1 MKNIDYMLARLYDLN
16 RGQLFST
23 WNKSRLNKY
32 SDNRKQ
38 IFHEKLGKLFS
49 DVIENFDFNLPMD
62 LVLCREVMDFFSKSI
77 NLLDNNTIN
86 VVPHEMIECLNV
98 ALKGWIDDYNKYI
111 IVTTDGDY
119 GIYLLGKSIDVTY
132 ENIKNLY
139 GIDFTYKLVNVQ
151 LPKYLLRDYLTNVVL
166 YHELGHFV
174 DNHYKLT
181 ETIYSEILKIDINEL
196 INLYF
201 PCLTRPLTPNEK
213 GYVLCNHIS
222 EFFADLFASQYVGS
236 NCCNFLDYL
245 AHDRPKDSFSPTHPT
260 LFYRKKMVDDF
271 LNGVSNSVLDIIK
284 KTVQTVTGKEL
295 KVRFRDLSSDDF
307 YNLVPTIITD
317 EKDLHSLFK
326 LGWEVYL
333 AGGEHFKDA
342 NAMSYTPSQSEVYNI
357 VNNLIEKSINNFL
370 IVASWNKH

>member
-1 MKNIDYMLARLYDLN
+1 MLELLYDLN
-16 RGQLFST
+16 RGQLLGT

-32 SDNRKQ
+32 SDSRKQ

-49 DVIENFDFNLPMD
+49 EHIVKFDFSDKINLPLYRQTM
-62 LVLCREVMDFFSKSI
+62 EFFSKSI

-98 ALKGWIDDYNKYI
+98 ALKDWIDDYNKYI

-119 GIYLLGKSIDVTY
+119 GIYSLSKSIDVTY
-132 ENIKNLY
+132 QNIKNSY
-139 GIDFTYKLVNVQ
+139 GIDFSSKLVNVR

-181 ETIYSEILKIDINEL
+181 ETIYPEILKIDENDL

-201 PCLTRPLTPNEK
+201 PCLTRPFTPDEK
-213 GYVLCNHIS
+213 QYVLCNHIG

-245 AHDRPKDSFSPTHPT
+245 AHDRPKDSFSYTHPS
-260 LFYRKKMVDDF
+260 LFYRKKMVENF
-271 LNGVSNSVLDIIK
+271 LNGVSNPVLDIIK
-284 KTVQTVTGKEL
+284 KTVQTVTGKEF

-326 LGWEVYL
+326 LGWDVYL
-333 AGGEHFKDA
+333 SGGDNFKNA

-370 IVASWNKH
+370 IEDSWNKH

>member
-1 MKNIDYMLARLYDLN
+1 MLARLYDLN

-49 DVIENFDFNLPMD
+49 DVIENYDFSLPMD
-62 LVLCREVMDFFSKSI
+62 LVLCREVMNFFSRSI

-119 GIYLLGKSIDVTY
+119 CIYLLGKSIDVTY
-132 ENIKNLY
+132 QNIKNLY
-139 GIDFTYKLVNVQ
+139 GIDFSYKLVNVQ

-181 ETIYSEILKIDINEL
+181 ETIYPEILKIDRYEL
-196 INLYF
+196 INSYF
-201 PCLTRPLTPNEK
+201 PFLAKSFTPDEIR
-213 GYVLCNHIS
+213 YVLCNHIR

-245 AHDRPKDSFSPTHPT
+245 AHDRPKALFSPTHPS
-260 LFYRKKMVDDF
+260 LFYRKKIVEDF
-271 LNGVSNSVLDIIK
+271 LNGVSNPVLDIIK
-284 KTVQTVTGKEL
+284 NTVHTVTGKDL
-295 KVRFRDLSSDDF
+295 KVRFTNLPPDDF
-307 YNLVPTIITD
+307 YNLVPINITD
-317 EKDLHSLFK
+317 EQELHSLFK
-326 LGWEVYL
+326 LGWDVYL
-333 AGGEHFKDA
+333 AGGEYFRDA
-342 NAMSYTPSQSEVYNI
+342 NAMSYIPSQSEVYNI

-370 IVASWNKH
+370 IVDSWNKH

>member
-1 MKNIDYMLARLYDLN
+1 MLERLYDLN

-38 IFHEKLGKLFS
+38 IFHENLGKLFS
-49 DVIENFDFNLPMD
+49 EVIENYDFSLPMD
-62 LVLCREVMDFFSKSI
+62 LVFCREVMDFFSRSI

-86 VVPHEMIECLNV
+86 VVPHEMIECLNA
-98 ALKGWIDDYNKYI
+98 ALKDWIDDYDKYI
-111 IVTTDGDY
+111 FVTTDGDY
-119 GIYLLGKSIDVTY
+119 CIYSLGKSIELTY

-139 GIDFTYKLVNVQ
+139 GIDFSYKLVNVQ

-181 ETIYSEILKIDINEL
+181 ETIFPEILKQSKDDL
-196 INLYF
+196 INTYF
-201 PCLTRPLTPNEK
+201 PYINPAKDVHLYEK
-213 GYVLCNHIS
+213 YIRQHLC
-222 EFFADLFASQYVGS
+222 EYFADLFASQYAGS
-236 NCCNFLDYL
+236 HFYNFLLYL
-245 AHDRPKDSFSPTHPT
+245 EHDNSNWYDTHPNHS
-260 LFYRKKMVDDF
+260 YRKKIIIDF
-271 LNGVSNSVLDIIK
+271 LNGVSNPVLDIIK

-326 LGWEVYL
+326 LGWDVYL
-333 AGGEHFKDA
+333 SGGDNFKNA

-370 IVASWNKH
+370 IVDSWNKH

>member
-1 MKNIDYMLARLYDLN
+1 MLERLYDLN
-16 RGQLFST
+16 RGQLLGT

-32 SDNRKQ
+32 SDSRKQ

-49 DVIENFDFNLPMD
+49 EVIENYDFSLPVD
-62 LVLCREVMDFFSKSI
+62 LVFCREVMNFFSSSI

-98 ALKGWIDDYNKYI
+98 ALKDWVDDYNKYI
-111 IVTTDGDY
+111 IVTTDGEY
-119 GIYLLGKSIDVTY
+119 CFYLLDDSIDITY
-132 ENIKNLY
+132 KNIKNLY
-139 GIDFTYKLVNVQ
+139 NIDFSYKLVNVQ

-181 ETIYSEILKIDINEL
+181 QTIFPEINKIALKDL

-201 PCLTRPLTPNEK
+201 PDRIKMYDPN
-213 GYVLCNHIS
+213 YISYILFNHIS
-222 EFFADLFASQYVGS
+222 EFFADLFASQYVG
-236 NCCNFLDYL
+236 NHCCNFLEYL
-245 AHDRPKDSFSPTHPT
+245 QHDSSKDSISETHPT

-271 LNGVSNSVLDIIK
+271 LNGVSNPVLDIIK
-284 KTVQTVTGKEL
+284 KTVLTVTGKEL
-295 KVRFRDLSSDDF
+295 NVRFKDLPSDDF
-307 YNLVPTIITD
+307 YNLIPTNITD

-326 LGWEVYL
+326 LGWDVYL
-333 AGGEHFKDA
+333 AGGNRFKAA
-342 NAMSYTPSQSEVYNI
+342 NVMSYTPSQSEVYNI

-370 IVASWNKH
+370 IVDSWNKH

>member
-1 MKNIDYMLARLYDLN
+1 MLGRLYDLN
-16 RGQLFST
+16 RGQLLGT

-38 IFHEKLGKLFS
+38 IFHEKLGILFS
-49 DVIENFDFNLPMD
+49 EVIENYDFSLPMD
-62 LVLCREVMDFFSKSI
+62 LVFCREVMDFFSSSI

-86 VVPHEMIECLNV
+86 VVPHEMIKCLNV
-98 ALKGWIDDYNKYI
+98 ALKDWIDDYNKYI

-119 GIYLLGKSIDVTY
+119 CIYLLGKSIDVTY
-132 ENIKNLY
+132 QNIKNLY
-139 GIDFTYKLVNVQ
+139 GIDFSSKLVNVQ

-181 ETIYSEILKIDINEL
+181 ETIYPEILKIDRYEL

-201 PCLTRPLTPNEK
+201 PCLTKSFTPDEK
-213 GYVLCNHIS
+213 QYVLCNHIS

-245 AHDRPKDSFSPTHPT
+245 AHDRPKDSFSPTHPN
-260 LFYRKKMVDDF
+260 LFYRKKIIEDF
-271 LNGVSNSVLDIIK
+271 LNGVSNPVLDIIK

-295 KVRFRDLSSDDF
+295 KVRFRDLSPDDF
-307 YNLVPTIITD
+307 YNLVPTIISN
-317 EKDLHSLFK
+317 EQELHSLFK
-326 LGWEVYL
+326 LGWDVYL
-333 AGGEHFKDA
+333 SGGDNFKNA

-370 IVASWNKH
+370 IVDSWNKH